1 MEGLYAQ
8 DKWGDNLE
16 DAEGIRQSSRSNLE
30 YAHTAMKKAKTTSA
44 TTDNDSFSGMSK
56 KSSSHSSSSS
66 MRTKAIAEAAAS
78 KKHAEYDWLIAD
90 RVHERRQH
98 EAEEQRFLEQRRAQH
113 DRDIAMLAAERL
125 AAIADTK
132 LNAIEMAMEEG

>member
-1 MEGLYAQ
+1 
-8 DKWGDNLE
+8 
-16 DAEGIRQSSRSNLE
+16 
-30 YAHTAMKKAKTTSA
+30 
-44 TTDNDSFSGMSK
+44 
-56 KSSSHSSSSS
+56 

-132 LNAIEMAMEEG
+132 LNAIEMAMEEGEGFCSTSRRDTPIDLERTDMTEEWIIAQEVARHPTTKSNIFPQQPYQRVRILS